1 MRRSHSYCPQCGGS
15 ISLVKFEQKHILRCE
30 ACGSEYY
37 FDPKVSAVCAVIC
50 KNKIL
55 LIKRGNEPG
64 YGKWS
69 LPGGYV
75 DRLEIVEDAVAREVY
90 EETGLKIG
98 RVRLIGVY
106 STTESPVIV
115 IAYSTEVVRGD
126 IFINHEVLACQ
137 YFDLDNLPELA
148 FPRDEDIIREAIG

>member
-1 MRRSHSYCPQCGGS
+1 
-15 ISLVKFEQKHILRCE
+15 
-30 ACGSEYY
+30 
-37 FDPKVSAVCAVIC
+37 
-50 KNKIL
+50 

-98 RVRLIGVY
+98 LVRLIGVY

-115 IAYSTEVVRGD
+115 IAYSTDVVRGD
-126 IFINHEVLACQ
+126 IVINHEVLACQ